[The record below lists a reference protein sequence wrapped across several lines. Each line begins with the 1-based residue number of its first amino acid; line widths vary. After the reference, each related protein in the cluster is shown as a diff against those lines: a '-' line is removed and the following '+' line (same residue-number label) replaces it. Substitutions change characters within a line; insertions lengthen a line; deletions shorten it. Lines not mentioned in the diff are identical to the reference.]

1 MLGLRAVNSQ
11 LSARLPFASYSYG
24 LANPRRLGASLS
36 HQLTPLLGAF
46 ITSRLAARGWRFAC
60 MCFAGAAAAFTA
72 IWQLLGT
79 SSPVPLGA
87 PSPSD
92 SGAKTATSG
101 AKTATKPRKAVE

>member
-87 PSPSD
+87 PPSD

-101 AKTATKPRKAVE
+101 AKTATKPKKAVE